1 LQTLILVGL
10 ILLYNKSLFLSRGY
24 LKDFKKFL
32 PEYLENTL
40 AGSRN
45 TISRSSAYFEKE
57 TGNAGIPILSVCKKF
72 RTSFRL
78 SLSFFPDKLFP
89 AVESAVQD
97 GNGKILIRHVTRC
110 YFGMV

>member
-45 TISRSSAYFEKE
+45 TISRSSAYFEK
-57 TGNAGIPILSVCKKF
+57 
-72 RTSFRL
+72 
-78 SLSFFPDKLFP
+78 
-89 AVESAVQD
+89 
-97 GNGKILIRHVTRC
+97 GNGECRDASVKIRMFFRFFTVL
-110 YFGMV
+110 FSGG